1 MTANELAQFY
11 TGTPCSGA
19 SIPPG
24 CGARAHGRAG
34 GSGVWSAARSADS
47 EQVWTCSSAGLA
59 SAIGPAGE
67 STTCRQAEWAAA
79 QEQLLGTSK
88 YSSSLTKGLGAPNGK
103 EENPPY
109 THNLPCL
116 EGLGPKD
123 SSALTGARKTRHSAM
138 SLDNWATPAKSFV
151 PPSWHLR
158 KPSIFCFLFC

>member
-67 STTCRQAEWAAA
+67 STTIS
-79 QEQLLGTSK
+79 LL
-88 YSSSLTKGLGAPNGK
+88 LGAPVLDASLTDTSWVGTGRVWASTRVCSCACWLACSLAFFFFFFLLTPLSPRQRNFSVVTAPVVGG
-103 EENPPY
+103 NASSFRSLLVA
-109 THNLPCL
+109 HRHRL
-116 EGLGPKD
+116 ED
-123 SSALTGARKTRHSAM
+123 HS
-138 SLDNWATPAKSFV
+138 
-151 PPSWHLR
+151 
-158 KPSIFCFLFC
+158 